1 MFTKAPQSVQ
11 KLAEAAKQSK
21 VVLHFVF
28 VLAATPCALMAAS
41 PLGPS
46 SQPEVCTQGYYR
58 TRWTCVRG
66 YCSMQAKPKHSL
78 CGSNL
83 RRCYDLEGLLKAA
96 SSAVA

>member
-46 SQPEVCTQGYYR
+46 SQPEVCTQGAQLPDSLDLA
-58 TRWTCVRG
+58 CVATVA
-66 YCSMQAKPKHSL
+66 CKQAVTFTVWIEL
-78 CGSNL
+78 T
-83 RRCYDLEGLLKAA
+83 
-96 SSAVA
+96 